1 MEYKS
6 LGSTLRSSLLKY
18 SVMERISI
26 WEFNEWN
33 AIWMTMLSSARM
45 ISFFAITT
53 IISVCSLGF
62 IIIRKRSFTQK
73 DTLCAF
79 IFMVVSIFLLDSVQT
94 MRKIEISLDKSYKD
108 IEIKIPFSSFFLN
121 TPINRQKMCSTD
133 FNSQLERSIDDIQLG
148 EKASAAYRNLVRN
161 NVLQKRPLA
170 VEQLNPVLN
179 NTSVVSLPASA
190 PINTEYCIY
199 KMPSVGRPDPS
210 CVGCQFLDEKEFA
223 EAREDLK
230 YIDSVNRQYQDIER
244 NLVTAKG
251 KYKTYSVDL
260 MNNFKTFN
268 KVSYFVRDE
277 LVAVGIDFKSIENAI
292 LELINKYEA
301 IFSGSVQNITKL
313 QVDSDSLCVS
323 IKNTETKPFS
333 SSARTVGK
341 GPVRRRTSKVIVKE
355 QETYRPNSMLVI
367 KSGLAEDPSQQTIED
382 AIHQMVQSNIRMP
395 ADLVPAINA
404 STRSGGDDPFF
415 TAMRYTLIATE
426 ALIFIQVIL
435 VMGVIFSIIFGM
447 NWLYLAFYFSMCGS
461 LIISLILGFI
471 AFVNSTAVDSLCK
484 SGLKCSMQA
493 SVAQD
498 GTAIP
503 VSRLIDVPEMALRDS
518 VTRSTNRLQK
528 QINTVLTS
536 NTFEEIQTIAGQ
548 LDRLFQ
554 IKKDFPNLIASNANR
569 EVIDKDAIYQ
579 AADKMNASL
588 DNIKSL
594 DKQIRN
600 TGWTETF
607 KKLSQVNILLS
618 DTTYTKNIKKR
629 QALSG
634 LSNGTVITSDMSSC
648 AGKEEA
654 VCELK
659 RRFDSLFIG
668 LFLFAVVLSIAIA
681 A

>member
-1 MEYKS
+1 
-6 LGSTLRSSLLKY
+6 
-18 SVMERISI
+18 
-26 WEFNEWN
+26 
-33 AIWMTMLSSARM
+33 
-45 ISFFAITT
+45 
-53 IISVCSLGF
+53 GF

-108 IEIKIPFSSFFLN
+108 IEINIPFSSFFLN

-170 VEQLNPVLN
+170 VAQLNPALN
-179 NTSVVSLPASA
+179 NTSVVSLPVSA

-199 KMPSVGRPDPS
+199 KMPSVGKPDPS
-210 CVGCQFLDEKEFA
+210 CVGCQFLEEKEFV

-230 YIDSVNRQYQDIER
+230 YIDTVNRQYQDIER

-260 MNNFKTFN
+260 MNNFKAFN

-333 SSARTVGK
+333 SSARIVGK
-341 GPVRRRTSKVIVKE
+341 TPVRRRTSKVIVKE

-395 ADLVPAINA
+395 ADLVPVTNA
-404 STRSGGDDPFF
+404 GTRSGGDDPFF
-415 TAMRYTLIATE
+415 TAMKYTLIATE
-426 ALIFIQVIL
+426 VLIFIQVIL
-435 VMGVIFSIIFGM
+435 VMGVIFSIIFGI

-493 SVAQD
+493 SIAQD
-498 GTAIP
+498 GAVIP

-518 VTRSTNRLQK
+518 ITRSTNRLQK

-536 NTFEEIQTIAGQ
+536 NTFEEIQTISGQ

-554 IKKDFPNLIASNANR
+554 IKKDFPNLIASNENR
-569 EVIDKDAIYQ
+569 EVVDKDAIYQ
-579 AADKMNASL
+579 AADKINASL
-588 DNIKSL
+588 NSIKSL

-634 LSNGTVITSDMSSC
+634 LSNGTTITSDMSSC

-654 VCELK
+654 VCDLK

>member
-1 MEYKS
+1 
-6 LGSTLRSSLLKY
+6 
-18 SVMERISI
+18 
-26 WEFNEWN
+26 
-33 AIWMTMLSSARM
+33 
-45 ISFFAITT
+45 
-53 IISVCSLGF
+53 
-62 IIIRKRSFTQK
+62 
-73 DTLCAF
+73 
-79 IFMVVSIFLLDSVQT
+79 
-94 MRKIEISLDKSYKD
+94 
-108 IEIKIPFSSFFLN
+108 
-121 TPINRQKMCSTD
+121 
-133 FNSQLERSIDDIQLG
+133 
-148 EKASAAYRNLVRN
+148 
-161 NVLQKRPLA
+161 
-170 VEQLNPVLN
+170 
-179 NTSVVSLPASA
+179 
-190 PINTEYCIY
+190 
-199 KMPSVGRPDPS
+199 
-210 CVGCQFLDEKEFA
+210 
-223 EAREDLK
+223 
-230 YIDSVNRQYQDIER
+230 
-244 NLVTAKG
+244 
-251 KYKTYSVDL
+251 
-260 MNNFKTFN
+260 
-268 KVSYFVRDE
+268 
-277 LVAVGIDFKSIENAI
+277 
-292 LELINKYEA
+292 
-301 IFSGSVQNITKL
+301 
-313 QVDSDSLCVS
+313 
-323 IKNTETKPFS
+323 
-333 SSARTVGK
+333 
-341 GPVRRRTSKVIVKE
+341 
-355 QETYRPNSMLVI
+355 MLVI

-404 STRSGGDDPFF
+404 GTRSGGDDPFF

-426 ALIFIQVIL
+426 ALIFIQVVL

-484 SGLKCSMQA
+484 SGLKCSIQA

-498 GTAIP
+498 GAAIP

-518 VTRSTNRLQK
+518 ITRSTNRLQK

-569 EVIDKDAIYQ
+569 EVVDKDAIYQ

-588 DNIKSL
+588 DSIKSL

-654 VCELK
+654 VCDLK